1 MAAPDGGAV
10 MTLGTILLAV
20 LGVAAVLVGLA
31 WARFAIEG
39 DHRRRPLFRY
49 YAVIDTAAVAVLAAL
64 LGGLSVLV
72 YRWPNLAG
80 VLLTLAAGVPVVL
93 GVIAVRE
100 RYRTI
105 YAQRHAAL
113 TEEAS

>member
-1 MAAPDGGAV
+1 MIG
-10 MTLGTILLAV
+10 LGTILLGV
-20 LGVAAVLVGLA
+20 LGAALVLVGLG

-39 DHRRRPLFRY
+39 DHRIRPLFRH
-49 YAVIDTAAVAVLAAL
+49 YAVIDTAAVVVLGAL
-64 LGGLSVLV
+64 LAGLSVLA

-80 VLLTLAAGVPVVL
+80 VLLTLAAGLVVVL
-93 GVIAVRE
+93 AVLAVRE
-100 RYRTI
+100 RYRDI

>member
-1 MAAPDGGAV
+1 MIG
-10 MTLGTILLAV
+10 LGTILLGV
-20 LGVAAVLVGLA
+20 LGAALVLVGLG

-39 DHRRRPLFRY
+39 DHRIRPLFRH

-64 LGGLSVLV
+64 LAGLATLA
-72 YRWPNLAG
+72 YRWPGLVG
-80 VLLTLAAGVPVVL
+80 VLVAVAAGLAVVL
-93 GVIAVRE
+93 PVLATRE

-113 TEEAS
+113 TEEGTA